1 MQIWKHEISKPWS
14 SPSAGN
20 YILPD
25 GEVCLGH
32 PEAGSPPP
40 VLPRL
45 DQGHDLTVL
54 FPHTIGVLQEDRI
67 IGRKEQDQEKEQAS

>member
-1 MQIWKHEISKPWS
+1 MSKRCS
-14 SPSAGN
+14 SPSAGH

-54 FPHTIGVLQEDRI
+54 LPHTVGVLQKDMI
-67 IGRKEQDQEKEQAS
+67 IGRKDQDQEKEQAS